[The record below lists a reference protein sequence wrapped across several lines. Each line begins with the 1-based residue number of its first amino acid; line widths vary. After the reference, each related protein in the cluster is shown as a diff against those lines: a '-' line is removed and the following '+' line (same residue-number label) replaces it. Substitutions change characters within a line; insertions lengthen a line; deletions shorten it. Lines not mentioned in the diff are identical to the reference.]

1 MDSAIVL
8 IDIQNEYFKGGK
20 RELCAP
26 DEAAKNAAR
35 ALESFRGR
43 GFPVFHVRHVNAA
56 PGAGSFLPGS
66 FGAEIHES
74 VSPLAGET
82 VVEKHYPSAFLR
94 TGLYDGLKSKGINHI
109 VVCGMMSHMCIDTSV
124 RAAQDYG
131 LSVTVLEDACATRD
145 LSWGGETIPARTVHN
160 AVMASLNGTF
170 ARVVRT
176 DEFLAGM
183 DS

>member
-26 DEAAKNAAR
+26 DEAAKKAAR
-35 ALESFRGR
+35 ALDGFRSKGL
-43 GFPVFHVRHVNAA
+43 PVFHVRHVNADA
-56 PGAGSFLPGS
+56 GAGSFLPGS
-66 FGAEIHES
+66 PGAQIHES
-74 VSPLAGET
+74 VRPLAGET
-82 VVEKHYPSAFLR
+82 VIEKQYPNAFLR

-109 VVCGMMSHMCIDTSV
+109 AVCGMMSHMCVDTSV
-124 RAAQDYG
+124 RVAQDYG
-131 LSVTVLEDACATRD
+131 LSVTVLEDACTTRD

-170 ARVVRT
+170 ARVVKT
-176 DEFLAGM
+176 EEFLADMG
-183 DS
+183 